1 MSHISEQVQKNKLVS
16 ITYRILSDTGD
27 VLEQSDLPVDYVQG
41 VDGKLFPQ
49 VEAALEGKFVGDEV
63 QIILSPNEA
72 FGMPDPELIISC
84 DINSAPPKYRVIGAR
99 PTFQNEN
106 GDTLEMVVTK
116 IKDGEITVDGNHPFA
131 GKTITFVVK
140 VVAVRDASEG
150 ASPMDISN
158 YSGPSTI
165 Q

>member
-1 MSHISEQVQKNKLVS
+1 MSQQVQKNKLIS
-16 ITYRILSDTGD
+16 ITYSILSDVGE
-27 VLEQSDLPVDYVQG
+27 VLEQSDLPIDYVQG

-49 VEAALEGKFVGDEV
+49 VEAALEGKTIGAEV
-63 QIILSPNEA
+63 RVTLPPEEA
-72 FGMPDPELIISC
+72 FGMPDPELIITD
-84 DINSAPPKYRVIGAR
+84 DINSAPPEYRVIGAR

-106 GDTLEMVVTK
+106 GDSLEMVVTK
-116 IKDGEITVDGNHPFA
+116 IEDGKITVDGNHQFA

-140 VVAVRDASEG
+140 VVAVRDPGEG
-150 ASPMDISN
+150 GSPMDMDN